1 MATTRDIILDAYITS
16 GIKGLAQDVE
26 GEELAFALKQFNKII
41 EDLNT
46 QNLWSYS
53 YVELTGNLVGGQ
65 DTYTIGPTG
74 DIVGVRPFEIESFA
88 VVQDRAYRPLSVLG
102 NKDFFNLRRTEDVQ
116 GQPSVFRY
124 QQDYPNG
131 SIQVYPAPSINYE
144 YKIQAQ
150 LLVTEYGVND
160 VIELPSGYVGYLEYA
175 LADRLANLQRSPNPM
190 LTEETRKRLSN
201 IKNQNRDMTRLRTY
215 ELPMSR
221 SNNSSYNIYT
231 DQNGSLI

>member
-26 GEELAFALKQFNKII
+26 GEELAFALKQLQKII
-41 EDLNT
+41 QDLNT

-74 DIVGVRPFEIESFA
+74 DIVGTRPFEIESFA
-88 VVQDRAYRPLSVLG
+88 VVENRAYRPLSVLG
-102 NKDFFNLRRTEDVQ
+102 NKDYFNLLRAEDVE
-116 GQPSVFRY
+116 GQPYVFRY

-131 SIQVYPAPSINYE
+131 TIQVYPSPSINYE

-150 LLVTEYGVND
+150 LLVTDYGIND
-160 VIELPSGYVGYLEYA
+160 VIELPAGYVGYLEYA
-175 LADRLANLQRSPNPM
+175 LANRLANLQRSPNPM
-190 LTEETRKRLSN
+190 LAEETSKRLSN

-215 ELPMSR
+215 ELPASR

-231 DQNGSLI
+231 DQNGSLL

>member
-26 GEELAFALKQFNKII
+26 GEELAFALKQFHKII
-41 EDLNT
+41 DDLNT

-53 YVELTGNLVGGQ
+53 YVELTGNLVAGQ

-74 DIVGVRPFEIESFA
+74 DIVGARPFEIESFA
-88 VVQDRAYRPLSVLG
+88 VVENRAYRPLSVLG
-102 NKDFFNLRRTEDVQ
+102 NKDFFNLRRTEDVE
-116 GQPSVFRY
+116 GQPNVFRY

-131 SIQVYPAPSINYE
+131 TIQVYPSPSINYE

-150 LLVTEYGVND
+150 LLVTEYGIND
-160 VIELPSGYVGYLEYA
+160 VVELPAGYVGYLEYA

-190 LTEETRKRLSN
+190 LSEETRKRLSN

-215 ELPMSR
+215 ELPSTH
-221 SNNSSYNIYT
+221 SSQGSYNIYT
-231 DQNGSLI
+231 DQAGGL